1 MNKRNDLPSLAR
13 LMAKLKAEIERI
25 EREERK

>member
-1 MNKRNDLPSLAR
+1 MTKRNDFPSLAR
-13 LMAKLKAEIERI
+13 LMAKIKAEIERI